1 MKTCDLQ
8 NVLESFITD
17 NNKSILINGKW
28 GCGKTYQISK
38 FMKDAKEKH
47 KEVPIYYLSA
57 FGFKT
62 IDELHTKL
70 FSLISPKSKVLKLD
84 HIISPAIALI
94 PNCGNALLESLD
106 RTSNSIEVNCK
117 TNLYTNINN
126 KNNKL
131 KIVIIDDFERT
142 EINLK
147 DLLGYFN
154 QLYLQNIK
162 LICVGDLTKLEYKY
176 KDIVANSN
184 DKEENNSS
192 INSLDYID
200 KENNQ
205 AIYSILQY
213 KEKIFDRE
221 YRLIDSNEELI
232 KEWFGETDTNVIN
245 KYIIN
250 LFEENLRNVKRAS
263 SLYKQAKEY
272 IKSKSN
278 KELIDLSYIAY
289 YASLITKVDIDDSL
303 VINFKQEIKKKY
315 NDPNTPVLDNVPPN
329 IEKDCIEKYTKMEYS
344 KEEVDKLFYCMYSK
358 NEFIEAKDYQFKQ
371 ELISSLA
378 NIYFNNRYDRLDEFI
393 NMLSNIDNSSTPYQE
408 YLFFLSTKHKQE
420 VISYIVNDLKT
431 KETLDKQELNSII
444 NTFNYLDKGL
454 FPNEFNLDEYIE
466 YIAKLI
472 LKNNLYE
479 EFDNARAFGNIKK
492 EYYEKILDS
501 YNSLLLDNIIN
512 NLKVFYN
519 KDDSREFRDELD
531 LIYPYE
537 NNLNGTITIQKSVI
551 NKLKENN
558 WFINLSGD
566 IIGNKWHIV
575 HAVCSKFS
583 EYKNAKEELKKY
595 LLGLKTNNIVDEVNE
610 RVDQL
615 VGQYLIVSR

>member
-38 FMKDAKEKH
+38 FMKDAKDNH
-47 KEVPIYYLSA
+47 KEVSIYYLSA

-70 FSLISPKSKVLKLD
+70 FSLISPKSKILKLG

-94 PNCGNALLESLD
+94 PNCGNGLLESLD
-106 RTSNSIEVNCK
+106 RGINSIEVNRK
-117 TNLYTNINN
+117 SNLYTNINN

-176 KDIVANSN
+176 KDIDANSN

-303 VINFKQEIKKKY
+303 LINFKQEIKKKY
-315 NDPNTPVLDNVPPN
+315 NDPNTPVLDNVYPQM
-329 IEKDCIEKYTKMEYS
+329 EKDCIEKYTKMEYS
-344 KEEVDKLFYCMYSK
+344 KEEVDKLFYCIYSK
-358 NEFIEAKDYQFKQ
+358 NEFIEAKEYQFKQ
-371 ELISSLA
+371 ELITSLA
-378 NIYFNNRYDRLDEFI
+378 NVYFNNRYDRLDEFI

-408 YLFFLSTKHKQE
+408 YLFFLSAKHKQE

-431 KETLDKQELNSII
+431 KEILDKQELNSII

-531 LIYPYE
+531 LLYYYE
-537 NNLNGTITIQKSVI
+537 SDHYANKEIKDIVI
-551 NKLKENN
+551 SKFKENN

-566 IIGNKWHIV
+566 IIGSKWHIV
-575 HAVCSKFS
+575 HAVCRKFS
-583 EYKNAKEELKKY
+583 EYKNAKDELKKY
-595 LLGLKTNNIVDEVNE
+595 LLGLKTNNRVDEVNE

-615 VGQYLIVSR
+615 VGQYLS

>member
-17 NNKSILINGKW
+17 NNKSILMNGKW

-38 FMKDAKEKH
+38 FMKNAKDNH

-70 FSLISPKSKVLKLD
+70 FSLISPKSKILKLG

-106 RTSNSIEVNCK
+106 RTSNSIEVNSK

-184 DKEENNSS
+184 DIEENNSS
-192 INSLDYID
+192 INLLDNID
-200 KENNQ
+200 KDNNQ
-205 AIYSILQY
+205 TIYSILQY

-250 LFEENLRNVKRAS
+250 LFEENLKNVKRAS
-263 SLYKQAKEY
+263 FLYKQAKEY

-303 VINFKQEIKKKY
+303 LIDFKQEIKKKY
-315 NDPNTPVLDNVPPN
+315 NDPNKSVLDNVYPQM
-329 IEKDCIEKYTKMEYS
+329 EKDCIEKYTKMEYS
-344 KEEVDKLFYCMYSK
+344 KEEVDKLFYCIYSK

-378 NIYFNNRYDRLDEFI
+378 NIHFNNRYDRLDEFI
-393 NMLSNIDNSSTPYQE
+393 NMLSNIDNRSTPYQE

-454 FPNEFNLDEYIE
+454 FPNEFNLDEYIDS
-466 YIAKLI
+466 IAKLI

-479 EFDNARAFGNIKK
+479 ELDNARAFGNIKK
-492 EYYEKILDS
+492 EYYELILDS

-512 NLKVFYN
+512 NLIAYYN

-531 LIYPYE
+531 LLYCYE
-537 NNLNGTITIQKSVI
+537 TNLNGSITIKKSVI

-566 IIGNKWHIV
+566 IISSKWHIV
-575 HAVCSKFS
+575 HAICRKFS
-583 EYKNAKEELKKY
+583 GYKNAKEELKKY
-595 LLGLKTNNIVDEVNE
+595 LLGLKTNNRVDEVNE

-615 VGQYLIVSR
+615 VGQYLL

>member
-1 MKTCDLQ
+1 MKTKDLQ

-17 NNKSILINGKW
+17 TNRSILINGKW

-38 FMKDAKEKH
+38 FMNGVKYNH
-47 KEVPIYYLSA
+47 KKVPVYYLSA

-70 FSLISPKSKVLKLD
+70 FSLIYPNSKILKLG
-84 HIISPAIALI
+84 HIISPAISLI
-94 PNCGNALLESLD
+94 PNCGNALFESLD
-106 RTSNSIEVNCK
+106 REINSIEVNRK
-117 TNLYTNINN
+117 NNLYTNVNN

-142 EINLK
+142 EIKLK

-162 LICVGDLTKLEYKY
+162 LICVGDLTKLEHKY
-176 KDIVANSN
+176 KDIDANIN
-184 DKEENNSS
+184 DIEESNSS

-221 YRLIDSNEELI
+221 YRLIDSNDELI

-250 LFEENLRNVKRAS
+250 LFDQNLRNVKRAS
-263 SLYKQAKEY
+263 SLYKQVKEY
-272 IKSKSN
+272 IESKSN

-303 VINFKQEIKKKY
+303 LIDFRQEIKKKLD
-315 NDPNTPVLDNVPPN
+315 DPNKSVLDKALPEM
-329 IEKDCIEKYTKMEYS
+329 EKDCIEKFSKMEYS
-344 KEEVDKLFYCMYSK
+344 KEEADKLFYCIYSK

-393 NMLSNIDNSSTPYQE
+393 NMLSNINNRSTPYQE

-431 KETLDKQELNSII
+431 KEILDKQELNSII
-444 NTFNYLDKGL
+444 NTFKYLDKGL

-479 EFDNARAFGNIKK
+479 EFDNARMFGNIKK
-492 EYYEKILDS
+492 EYYEMILDS

-537 NNLNGTITIQKSVI
+537 NNLNGTITINEIVI

-566 IIGNKWHIV
+566 IISSKWHIV
-575 HAVCSKFS
+575 HAVCRKFS
-583 EYKNAKEELKKY
+583 EYKNAKDELKKY
-595 LLGLKTNNIVDEVNE
+595 LLGLKTNNRVDEVNE

-615 VGQYLIVSR
+615 VGQYLF

>member
-17 NNKSILINGKW
+17 NNNKSILINGKW

-70 FSLISPKSKVLKLD
+70 FSLISPKSKVLKLG

-106 RTSNSIEVNCK
+106 RGINSIEVNRK
-117 TNLYTNINN
+117 SNLYTNINN

-176 KDIVANSN
+176 KDIDANSN
-184 DKEENNSS
+184 DAEENNSS
-192 INSLDYID
+192 TNSLDNID
-200 KENNQ
+200 QDNNQ
-205 AIYSILQY
+205 TIYSILQY

-289 YASLITKVDIDDSL
+289 YASLITKVDIDDL
-303 VINFKQEIKKKY
+303 LLIDFKQEIKKKY
-315 NDPNTPVLDNVPPN
+315 NNPNTPVLDNVYPQM
-329 IEKDCIEKYTKMEYS
+329 EKDCIEKYTKMEYS
-344 KEEVDKLFYCMYSK
+344 KEEVDKLFYCIYSK
-358 NEFIEAKDYQFKQ
+358 NEFIEAKDYEFKQ

-393 NMLSNIDNSSTPYQE
+393 NMLSNIDNRSTPYQE
-408 YLFFLSTKHKQE
+408 HLFFLSTKHKQE

-431 KETLDKQELNSII
+431 KETLDK
-444 NTFNYLDKGL
+444 
-454 FPNEFNLDEYIE
+454 
-466 YIAKLI
+466 
-472 LKNNLYE
+472 
-479 EFDNARAFGNIKK
+479 
-492 EYYEKILDS
+492 
-501 YNSLLLDNIIN
+501 
-512 NLKVFYN
+512 
-519 KDDSREFRDELD
+519 
-531 LIYPYE
+531 
-537 NNLNGTITIQKSVI
+537 
-551 NKLKENN
+551 
-558 WFINLSGD
+558 
-566 IIGNKWHIV
+566 
-575 HAVCSKFS
+575 
-583 EYKNAKEELKKY
+583 
-595 LLGLKTNNIVDEVNE
+595 
-610 RVDQL
+610 
-615 VGQYLIVSR
+615 